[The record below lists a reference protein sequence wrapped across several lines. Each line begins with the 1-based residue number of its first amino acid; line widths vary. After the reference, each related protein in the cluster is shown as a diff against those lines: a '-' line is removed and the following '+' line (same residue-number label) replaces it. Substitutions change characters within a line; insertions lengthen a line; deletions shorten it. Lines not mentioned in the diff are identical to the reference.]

1 MLENIKFWVSVGIAV
16 INFIVALIMFVKN
29 IIAKI
34 KARDL
39 SDWEELKTELKKQLI
54 PLMEEAERFL
64 KDPTEKEDWV
74 LKKLSEK
81 THIDFYKYAD
91 ILELAK
97 SIINEICETT
107 KIEVNKTIV
116 KVEKEEKKVDGGYN
130 INGIS

>member
-1 MLENIKFWVSVGIAV
+1 MLLNNIKEWVLFGIAIV
-16 INFIVALIMFVKN
+16 NFVVALIVFIKNVVKN
-29 IIAKI
+29 VKAK
-34 KARDL
+34 
-39 SDWEELKTELKKQLI
+39 DWEELKKELKNELV
-54 PLMEEAERFL
+54 PLMEQAERFL

-91 ILELAK
+91 ILQLAK

-116 KVEKEEKKVDGGYN
+116 KVEKEENKNSGGGYN

>member
-1 MLENIKFWVSVGIAV
+1 MLENIKFWVSFGFAV
-16 INFIVALIMFVKN
+16 INFIIALIIFIKN

-34 KARDL
+34 KARD
-39 SDWEELKTELKKQLI
+39 WEELKTELKNELI
-54 PLMEEAERFL
+54 PLMEQAERFL

-81 THIDFYKYAD
+81 THIDFYKYAN

-97 SIINEICETT
+97 NIIKEICQTT

-116 KVEKEEKKVDGGYN
+116 KVEKEDNKNSGGGYKT
-130 INGIS
+130 NGIS

>member
-1 MLENIKFWVSVGIAV
+1 MLLNNIKEWVLFGIAV
-16 INFIVALIMFVKN
+16 ANFVVALIVFIKNVVKN
-29 IIAKI
+29 VKAK
-34 KARDL
+34 
-39 SDWEELKTELKKQLI
+39 DWEELKKELKNELV
-54 PLMEEAERFL
+54 PLMEQAERFL

-97 SIINEICETT
+97 NIIKEICQTT

-116 KVEKEEKKVDGGYN
+116 KVEKEDNKNSGGGYN